1 MTSHFYINH
10 FSLLPHPE
18 GGYYKE
24 TFRSEKSF
32 QFEGFEG
39 ERSICTSIYFL
50 LEKGQTSAL
59 HRIKSDEIWYF
70 HDGHTLEI
78 IEIDSNGNETI
89 TRLGK
94 DLSVVPTPR
103 YGSAIADTGIGAAA
117 ASSYPVKSRI
127 DRGGIEASAVYR
139 HGDSVWHPPVRSL
152 RNLPAEEV
160 ASEQACWLAEAA
172 VNTHQPAE
180 PSTCPA

>member
-39 ERSICTSIYFL
+39 ERSISTSIYFL

-70 HDGHTLEI
+70 HDGQTLEI
-78 IEIDSNGNETI
+78 IELDSNGNETI

-94 DLSVVPTPR
+94 DISNGEVLQHVVP
-103 YGSAIADTGIGAAA
+103 AGIWFGARLAA
-117 ASSYPVKSRI
+117 
-127 DRGGIEASAVYR
+127 
-139 HGDSVWHPPVRSL
+139 H
-152 RNLPAEEV
+152 
-160 ASEQACWLAEAA
+160 SEFCLVGCQVSPGFDFKDFELK
-172 VNTHQPAE
+172 
-180 PSTCPA
+180 